1 MSPIINAIR
10 SSVSSID
17 RCVIPIFFDVFLFL
31 ASQCV
36 NLSRTKVGKI
46 EISGNKKDMA
56 LEKLSCAAI
65 CYISFAESFSANS
78 LISLFKNTES
88 TVLTTTTPP
97 RIANSSNVG
106 STTVFSMSEAI
117 RNSNPS
123 KR

>member
-1 MSPIINAIR
+1 MCNSH
-10 SSVSSID
+10 
-17 RCVIPIFFDVFLFL
+17 FFDVFLFL

-36 NLSRTKVGKI
+36 NVSRTKVGKI

>member
-1 MSPIINAIR
+1 MIPIINAIR

-36 NLSRTKVGKI
+36 NVSRTKVGKI

-65 CYISFAESFSANS
+65 CYLSFAESFSANS

-88 TVLTTTTPP
+88 TVLTMTTPP

>member
-1 MSPIINAIR
+1 MIPIINAIR

-88 TVLTTTTPP
+88 TVLTMTTPP

>member
-1 MSPIINAIR
+1 MIPIINAIR

-17 RCVIPIFFDVFLFL
+17 RCVIPIFFYVFLFL

>member
-1 MSPIINAIR
+1 MIPIINAIR
-10 SSVSSID
+10 SRVSSID

-36 NLSRTKVGKI
+36 NVSRTKVGKI

-56 LEKLSCAAI
+56 LEILSCAAI

>member
-1 MSPIINAIR
+1 MCNSH
-10 SSVSSID
+10 
-17 RCVIPIFFDVFLFL
+17 FFDVFLFL

-36 NLSRTKVGKI
+36 NVSRTKVGKI

-88 TVLTTTTPP
+88 TVLTPLHPGLPIRPTLDQPQFLVCRKQLEIPIQAKGKCQNPP
-97 RIANSSNVG
+97 
-106 STTVFSMSEAI
+106 STAVYC
-117 RNSNPS
+117 
-123 KR
+123 

>member
-1 MSPIINAIR
+1 MIPIINAIR

-36 NLSRTKVGKI
+36 NVSRTKVGKI

-88 TVLTTTTPP
+88 TVLTMTTPP

>member
-1 MSPIINAIR
+1 MIPIINAIR

-36 NLSRTKVGKI
+36 NVSRTKVGKI

-65 CYISFAESFSANS
+65 CYLSFAESFSANS

-106 STTVFSMSEAI
+106 STTVLSMSEAI

>member
-1 MSPIINAIR
+1 MIPIINAIR

-17 RCVIPIFFDVFLFL
+17 RCVIPIFDVFLFL

-36 NLSRTKVGKI
+36 NVSRTKVGKI

>member
-1 MSPIINAIR
+1 MIPIINAIR

-36 NLSRTKVGKI
+36 NVSRTKVGKI

-78 LISLFKNTES
+78 LI
-88 TVLTTTTPP
+88 
-97 RIANSSNVG
+97 VG

>member
-1 MSPIINAIR
+1 MIPIINAIR

-31 ASQCV
+31 KYIHKYFPLQRELKIDISDTKKTRDSGGTCYVA
-36 NLSRTKVGKI
+36 LSYI
-46 EISGNKKDMA
+46 F
-56 LEKLSCAAI
+56 LE
-65 CYISFAESFSANS
+65 ESSSANS
-78 LISLFKNTES
+78 LISLFKNTER

-97 RIANSSNVG
+97 KIASSSKVG

-117 RNSNPS
+117 KNSNPS

>member
-1 MSPIINAIR
+1 MIPIINAIR

-65 CYISFAESFSANS
+65 CYISFAESFSVNS

>member
-1 MSPIINAIR
+1 MIPIINAIR

-36 NLSRTKVGKI
+36 NVSRTKVGKI

-117 RNSNPS
+117 RKSNPS